1 MRDNEFQKLRKL
13 VIDFNGDIE
22 KEAWALQNELSKEEN
37 KSFFQK
43 EKLELMKTARSGTG
57 YGLEVNTVS
66 DSIWRN
72 LFFLQFPEL
81 LLSLS

>member
-1 MRDNEFQKLRKL
+1 
-13 VIDFNGDIE
+13 
-22 KEAWALQNELSKEEN
+22 
-37 KSFFQK
+37 
-43 EKLELMKTARSGTG
+43 MKRARLGTG

-72 LFFLQFPEL
+72 LFFHQFPEL